1 MEDQLRT
8 LAGNNKLML
17 LGNLAYLKE
26 MEKKY
31 GSSVSIAFV
40 IDKELQ
46 EREEIKKWQTKKI
59 LRTM

>member
-31 GSSVSIAFV
+31 GPSVSIAFV

-46 EREEIKKWQTKKI
+46 EREEIKK
-59 LRTM
+59 